1 MTALG
6 MVLLSCDSYT
16 DSIDNRIFQAEKG
29 TKEIPIGVIGPLVM
43 GGHFFDGIS
52 LAVDE
57 INSQGGVLGRKL
69 KTVVRDD
76 TGSPDKAREIARE
89 FSKNPNIVAV
99 IGHSQAKTALTASIT
114 YEFNGILF
122 ISLVD
127 TSPALTNHGFN
138 YVFRTTPSDIERSQ
152 QLAIFLQT
160 KGLKKI
166 VILHDEIE
174 RHKIIAY
181 YIHAFDNNKE
191 IQTIY
196 QSSYYS
202 GEKEYYSLLGE
213 LKGLEFDAIFL
224 AGQMPD
230 MATLIK
236 QARELGI
243 TARFIGGDNLE
254 SPLLEEIA
262 GNAAEGTIVT
272 TDYNPKSEDQD
283 TREFIKVFTKKYK
296 NPPDKSAAQGYDAIK
311 LLAFAIEKG
320 KSSVPG
326 TIATMLHHTK
336 NWNGVTGM
344 HSFNI
349 TGDILRKKIFFKNFQ
364 GGKFEFIRGQK
375 VLEK

>member
-1 MTALG
+1 MMTALG

-16 DSIDNRIFQAEKG
+16 DSIDKRISQAEKE
-29 TKEIPIGVIGPLVM
+29 TKEISIGVIGPLVM
-43 GGHFFDGIS
+43 EGHFFDGIS

-76 TGSPDKAREIARE
+76 TGSQSKAREIARE
-89 FSKNPNIVAV
+89 FSKNSNIVAV
-99 IGHSQAKTALTASIT
+99 IGHSQGKTAPTASIT

-127 TSPALTNHGFN
+127 TSPALTNHGFK

-160 KGLKKI
+160 KGLRKI

-174 RHKIIAY
+174 RHRIIAY
-181 YIHAFDNNKE
+181 YIHAFNYNKE

-202 GEKEYYSLLGE
+202 GEKQYYSLLEE

-224 AGQMPD
+224 AGQMLD

-243 TARFIGGDNLE
+243 TARFIGGDTLE
-254 SPLLEEIA
+254 SPLLEKIA

-272 TDYNPKSEDQD
+272 TDYNPKSKDKD

-296 NPPDKSAAQGYDAIK
+296 NPPDKSAAKGYDAIK

-326 TIATMLHHTK
+326 NIAAMLHHTK
-336 NWNGVTGM
+336 NWDGVTGM
-344 HSFNI
+344 HSFNL
-349 TGDILRKKIFFKNFQ
+349 TGDILRKKIFFKKFQ
-364 GGKFEFIRGQK
+364 DGKFEFIR
-375 VLEK
+375 E